1 MFVKN
6 FASFKKTKPSTSQ
19 IERLPKAQKIK
30 LYFTRRHRIEIKHT
44 DDDYFKISKSRKDRE
59 QKITQKQHEDNIY
72 FSEQIWYFRTNIY
85 SIQIITL

>member
-6 FASFKKTKPSTSQ
+6 FVSFKKTKPSTTQ

-30 LYFTRRHRIEIKHT
+30 LYFTRLYRIEIKHT
-44 DDDYFKISKSRKDRE
+44 NYNYFKIRKSQKHRE
-59 QKITQKQHEDNIY
+59 QKITHKQHEDNIY

-85 SIQIITL
+85 GVQIIIL